1 MDRELE
7 GADIVVASKVVQIVF
22 VVDVVDLDL
31 VGLALF
37 EVVLDIEALH
47 PGGVEVVHD
56 NLCHAKSL
64 PLVAH
69 LLVEDQHTIGPCKR
83 V

>member
-47 PGGVEVVHD
+47 PGGVEGWLVVVPPSD
-56 NLCHAKSL
+56 ALESK
-64 PLVAH
+64 
-69 LLVEDQHTIGPCKR
+69 Q
-83 V
+83 